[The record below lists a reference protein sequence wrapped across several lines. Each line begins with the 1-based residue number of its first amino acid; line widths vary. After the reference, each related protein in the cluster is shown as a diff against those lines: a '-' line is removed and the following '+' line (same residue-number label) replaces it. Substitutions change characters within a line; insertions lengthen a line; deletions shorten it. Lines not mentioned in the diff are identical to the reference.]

1 MQRASAIP
9 HPYCRTYQR
18 EKYKDEAK
26 AGRRMVSQ
34 KLTVQ
39 QSRLER
45 GEGDQ
50 WAHLRRRAV
59 APPPPPAPRPVTP
72 VHDQPTKRC
81 TCFAIFQ
88 HFSARIS
95 FLHQTHQSHDR
106 HYFSVLIF
114 CFEYRDYSSPP
125 KKLIVL
131 ILNFLIFLH
140 RAVSSPRSA
149 ATARRLHQHTSP
161 GGGLLIYA
169 WNISRFLSQWC
180 GKEFVPARRRSK
192 NAQEC

>member
-1 MQRASAIP
+1 
-9 HPYCRTYQR
+9 
-18 EKYKDEAK
+18 
-26 AGRRMVSQ
+26 MVSQ

-50 WAHLRRRAV
+50 RAHLRRRAV
-59 APPPPPAPRPVTP
+59 APPPAPRPVTP

-131 ILNFLIFLH
+131 NFLIFLH
-140 RAVSSPRSA
+140 MAVSSPRSA
-149 ATARRLHQHTSP
+149 ATAPVAPTHQ
-161 GGGLLIYA
+161 
-169 WNISRFLSQWC
+169 SRWRITDLCLEHF
-180 GKEFVPARRRSK
+180 
-192 NAQEC
+192 